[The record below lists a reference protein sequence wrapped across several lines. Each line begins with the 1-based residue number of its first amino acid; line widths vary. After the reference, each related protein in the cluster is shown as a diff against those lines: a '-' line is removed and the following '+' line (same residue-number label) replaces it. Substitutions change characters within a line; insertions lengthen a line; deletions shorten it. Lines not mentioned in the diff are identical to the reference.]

1 MLQAAFIL
9 LWVRSRFWIAEL
21 MLVLNFFN
29 LMSLYFYHST
39 PVLLIQI
46 PVISGPLA
54 WTFVALF
61 WDGAAM
67 VGAHSLPARILA
79 NVAIWMIL
87 VFGTF
92 FLAFFKD
99 WAMGFA
105 LTVLSACKFLH
116 SFQFNYVGSAAC
128 VERGQVRTGIR
139 LKMYSTC
146 CRPTDYQ
153 NHRPAMD
160 LRFRDHGVTR
170 TFQRCNLR
178 PLRARQG
185 AQFRSR

>member
-1 MLQAAFIL
+1 VLINRPNRLVLLILQVGYVWHLFSSTADWVNQAANVGSHFIINNVLQSAFIL

-21 MLVLNFFN
+21 MLVINFFN
-29 LMSLYFYHST
+29 LMSLYFSHST

-99 WAMGFA
+99 WAMGFE
-105 LTVLSACKFLH
+105 LSILSACK
-116 SFQFNYVGSAAC
+116 S
-128 VERGQVRTGIR
+128 
-139 LKMYSTC
+139 
-146 CRPTDYQ
+146 
-153 NHRPAMD
+153 
-160 LRFRDHGVTR
+160 
-170 TFQRCNLR
+170 
-178 PLRARQG
+178 
-185 AQFRSR
+185 FRSTVRAILVEAIACLGAVKITLDCTLQRGVC